1 MIYHIQNDSE
11 LPDNPQKMMD
21 VYNFSLVGEAS
32 DPVWEFGNF
41 RQTLFYQ
48 QNEKFYG
55 VKIAVPFS
63 KLIGKSFN
71 VLVHVFTHIYANKGL
86 ICPFSSLHYSEYL
99 AEGTS
104 HKKEEEE
111 GDDERRPLCSLLKL

>member
-1 MIYHIQNDSE
+1 MIYHLQNDSE

-48 QNEKFYG
+48 QNEKFYR
-55 VKIAVPFS
+55 VKIAVKIADWEKFQCTRTC
-63 KLIGKSFN
+63 
-71 VLVHVFTHIYANKGL
+71 VYTHIRK
-86 ICPFSSLHYSEYL
+86 
-99 AEGTS
+99 
-104 HKKEEEE
+104 
-111 GDDERRPLCSLLKL
+111 